1 LCASGKAKSEFRST
15 LTTYK
20 LEFLPSAQ
28 KEWSKLD
35 SSLQKLFAKKL
46 RERLAQPRV
55 PSARLSGMPDCYKIK
70 LKDAGYRLVYR
81 IFDDRVVV
89 QVVAVGRR
97 ERNQVYKTATGR
109 LS

>member
-1 LCASGKAKSEFRST
+1 M
-15 LTTYK
+15 TTFS

-28 KEWSKLD
+28 KEWFKLD
-35 SSLQKLFAKKL
+35 SSVQKLFAKKL
-46 RERLAQPRV
+46 RERLAHPRV

-81 IFDDRVVV
+81 VLDDRVVV

-97 ERNQVYKTATGR
+97 ERNQVYKAAAGR